1 MSPCLQVSLQVPPAP
16 DLLDE
21 VDAGLEVQAEVD
33 EGPLDA
39 LQLVLLLL
47 QHEHVVVEELLQL
60 LVGEVDAQLLK
71 VVELEERERDTGE
84 SARVRPPVCLPVSVS
99 LSRGWTVD
107 RKGERDF
114 CRPTSNISKPAMSS
128 TPMKY

>member
-1 MSPCLQVSLQVPPAP
+1 MSPHVPRFPPFPQVPPISPGVSPCPPEGP

-21 VDAGLEVQAEVD
+21 VDAGLQVQAEVD

-60 LVGEVDAQLLK
+60 LVGEVDTQLLK
-71 VVELEERERDTGE
+71 VVELEEET
-84 SARVRPPVCLPVSVS
+84 
-99 LSRGWTVD
+99 
-107 RKGERDF
+107 
-114 CRPTSNISKPAMSS
+114 
-128 TPMKY
+128 

>member
-1 MSPCLQVSLQVPPAP
+1 MSPRYPPRSPQVSPGAPGP

-60 LVGEVDAQLLK
+60 LVGEVDTQLLK
-71 VVELEERERDTGE
+71 VVELERERDKIQYM
-84 SARVRPPVCLPVSVS
+84 SVRLSVCLSVCRSVILSVCLSVFLLLS
-99 LSRGWTVD
+99 LYQSLLTVASR
-107 RKGERDF
+107 
-114 CRPTSNISKPAMSS
+114 
-128 TPMKY
+128 